1 MIRTLLIAG
10 VALSLAGS
18 ALAQSSDYPPCKTK
32 DQDHCTVTKSMGKHH
47 KMHKKMA
54 KEEKKA
60 EDKAAAKPAD
70 KK

>member
-10 VALSLAGS
+10 AALSLAGS

-32 DQDHCTVTKSMGKHH
+32 DQDHCTVNMHMGKHH
-47 KMHKKMA
+47 MKAHHHAM
-54 KEEKKA
+54 KKA
-60 EDKAAAKPAD
+60 EKAEAAAAD

>member
-32 DQDHCTVTKSMGKHH
+32 DQDHCTVTKMMGKHH
-47 KMHKKMA
+47 KAHKHMMKA
-54 KEEKKA
+54 EKKA
-60 EDKAAAKPAD
+60 DDAAKPAD

>member
-47 KMHKKMA
+47 MKAHKKAM

-60 EDKAAAKPAD
+60 DDAAKPAD